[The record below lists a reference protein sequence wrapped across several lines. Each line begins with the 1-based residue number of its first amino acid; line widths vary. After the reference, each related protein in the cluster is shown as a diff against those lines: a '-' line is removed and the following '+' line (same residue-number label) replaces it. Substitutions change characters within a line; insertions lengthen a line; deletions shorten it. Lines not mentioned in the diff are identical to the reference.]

1 MTANHCEPAIVDIQ
15 ASESSPIPK
24 RRAFYF
30 SKENA
35 REMQARAVQ
44 SKLRNLALA
53 KEEPVR
59 PPDQKPEPL
68 PEPQPVNAFVAA
80 QVARVRGHLAKLDE
94 LLDKA
99 LAKGDAQAIE
109 KLTRARVGLEETER
123 KVSDRSLPVVRRVA
137 EVKQPSGSMLSV
149 LSPPQD

>member
-59 PPDQKPEPL
+59 PPDQK